1 MTARNRAFLG
11 LLGIFV
17 LAFAFLTYRIAKDI
31 DPRYREPA
39 EDSLVETAQLL
50 ASMIELDVDNGV
62 IDVSTLGP
70 AFQKLYARRF
80 SAQIYSVEKTRVEL
94 RVYVTDRS
102 GRVVFDSLGRAV
114 GQQIPRRMKL
124 QQ

>member
-39 EDSLVETAQLL
+39 EDTLVETAHLL
-50 ASMIELDVDNGV
+50 ASLIELDVANGV

-70 AFQKLYARRF
+70 AFQNLYARRF
-80 SAQIYSVEKTRVEL
+80 SAQVYSVEKTHVEM
-94 RVYVTDRS
+94 RVYVTDRK
-102 GRVVFDSLGRAV
+102 GRVVFDSQERAV
-114 GQQIPRRMKL
+114 GQSGCGG
-124 QQ
+124 